1 MSSSH
6 LYKPKF
12 RGLTN
17 FMLKIN
23 KYTCSSPKRLYGLGY
38 HLRNSDNLR
47 LRARVSKLVNIIPA
61 KYQCEVVF
69 TKRRIWF
76 IKTDKKLIQLMVEK
90 QRIFLKI
97 KTNKGWLE
105 TRLPDWEDFVRIWD
119 ILEKQSILLNL

>member
-1 MSSSH
+1 MRQAH

-17 FMLKIN
+17 FMVKPY
-23 KYTCSSPKRLYGLGY
+23 KYTLSSQKRFYNLGY

-47 LRARVSKLVNIIPA
+47 LRAKVSKLVKIIPE
-61 KYQCEVVF
+61 KYQCEAVF

-76 IKTDKKLIQLMVEK
+76 IKADKKFIQLMVEK
-90 QRIFLKI
+90 QKIFLKI

-105 TRLPDWEDFVRIWD
+105 TRLPDWEDFVRLWN
-119 ILEKQSILLNL
+119 ILEKQSILSSL